1 MARFTV
7 QETIETLE
15 CASCAMTFGVP
26 GRFVNDRR
34 SDHKNFYCPV
44 GHINSYSGESD
55 EEKFRRERD
64 IARQQ
69 LARVEDEKL
78 EALRAVERARAETK
92 KLKKRAASGTC
103 PCCRRSFS
111 NMTEH
116 MKKQHPK
123 FVAAE
128 ITNVVSLKKKA

>member
-1 MARFTV
+1 MEVQSTV
-7 QETIETLE
+7 LTCCHRGCGIVF
-15 CASCAMTFGVP
+15 AVP
-26 GRFVNDRR
+26 SWWQQKRR
-34 SDHKNFYCPV
+34 EDHTSFYCPN
-44 GHINSYSGESD
+44 GHQQSFSSESD

-69 LARVEDEKL
+69 LARLEDENRT
-78 EALRAVERARAETK
+78 ALAAAEKARKETK
-92 KLKKRAASGTC
+92 RLKKRAAAGAC
-103 PCCRRSFS
+103 PCCHRSFS

-128 ITNVVSLKKKA
+128 IANVIPLKKRTTA

>member
-15 CASCAMTFGVP
+15 CAVCAMTFGVP
-26 GRFVNDRR
+26 GRYVIDRR
-34 SDHKNFYCPV
+34 NDHKLFYCPA
-44 GHINSYSGESD
+44 GHTNSYSGESD
-55 EEKFRRERD
+55 EEKMRRERD

-69 LARVEDEKL
+69 LACVEDEKQ
-78 EALRAVERARAETK
+78 EALRAVDRAKAETK

-103 PCCRRSFS
+103 PCCQRSFS

-128 ITNVVSLKKKA
+128 ITNVVPIKKKA

>member
-1 MARFTV
+1 MTAFNITEV
-7 QETIETLE
+7 IETLQCAE
-15 CASCAMTFGVP
+15 CAITFGVP
-26 GRFVNDRR
+26 RRFEQDRR
-34 SDHKNFYCPV
+34 SDHKQFYCPQ
-44 GHINSYSGESD
+44 GHVNIYRGESN
-55 EEKFRRERD
+55 EEKMRRERD
-64 IARQQ
+64 IAQQQ
-69 LARVEDEKL
+69 LARVEDEKR

-103 PCCRRSFS
+103 PCCQRSFS

-128 ITNVVSLKKKA
+128 ITNVVSIKKKA

>member
-26 GRFVNDRR
+26 DRFVADRR
-34 SDHKNFYCPV
+34 NDHKSFFCPA
-44 GHINSYSGESD
+44 GHSNSYSGESD
-55 EEKFRRERD
+55 EEKMRRERD
-64 IARQQ
+64 NARQQ
-69 LARVEDEKL
+69 LAMVEEEKL
-78 EALRAVERARAETK
+78 DALRAVERAKAETK

-103 PCCRRSFS
+103 PCCQRSFS
-111 NMTEH
+111 NMMEH

-128 ITNVVSLKKKA
+128 VTNVVSIKKKA